1 MTEEDIKT
9 TRKNL
14 MPQTAS
20 VIFMPS
26 GKRGI
31 VQHGTSIL
39 DAARQLD
46 VDIDSVC
53 GGRAMCGKCQVQPTF
68 GEFSKHQIISAQN
81 NLSKPSKAE
90 LRYITKRGI
99 KPERRLGCN
108 TQIIGDVLI
117 DIPEESQVN
126 RQVIRKKAEPYE
138 IEIEPAVKLFYV
150 QVEEPNMYEPSGDF
164 ERLSR
169 SLKEHYSD
177 QLTKNSLI
185 TCDLSILRD
194 LQKTLRKGLWH
205 VTVAIHTSNKIIGIW
220 PGEKDDLFGLA
231 VDIGSTTL
239 SAQLCNLKTG
249 KIVGT
254 AGTMNPQIRF
264 GEDLMSRI
272 SYIMMNQGQ
281 HIKMT
286 NEVRTAINYLATETT
301 NETGCHPD
309 QIMDVVLVGNPIMHH
324 LLLGIDPTELG
335 GAPFALATGMAINT
349 TADQLDFYFHPSA
362 TVYIL
367 PCIAG
372 HVGADTA
379 AVILSNNPTL
389 ADEMTLIIDIGTNA
403 EIILGNNHRAI
414 ACSSPTGP
422 AFEGA
427 QISCG
432 QRAAPGAIE
441 RVRIDR
447 TTLEPMF
454 QIIGCDLWS
463 TNHTFEEKTKS
474 IGISGICGSGIIEI
488 IAEMYLAGIISEDGV
503 IDGSLIKKT
512 DRVFCDGRTY
522 SYRLTDKIFV
532 TQNDIRAIQLA
543 KAALHA
549 SFQLLMDKI
558 GINSVDNIVLAG
570 AFGSYIDTKYAMVL
584 GMLPDCQLSKVFS
597 VGNAAGTGARIALLN
612 KNSRREIENTVLK
625 IEKIETAVEPMF
637 QEHFINA
644 MAIPHKTNSY
654 ERLRTIVTFPPQTKS
669 IGMIGSKQRR
679 RRRRV
684 N

>member
-99 KPERRLGCN
+99 KLERRLSCN

-138 IEIEPAVKLFYV
+138 IEIDPAVKLFYV
-150 QVEEPNMYEPSGDF
+150 QVEEPNMHEPSGDF

-169 SLKEHYSD
+169 SLQERYSD

-205 VTVAIHTSNKIIGIW
+205 VTVAMHTSNKIIGIW

-441 RVRIDR
+441 HVRIDR

-454 QIIGCDLWS
+454 QVIGCDLWS
-463 TNHTFEEKTKS
+463 TDGNFEEKTKS
-474 IGISGICGSGIIEI
+474 MGISGICGSGIIEI

-503 IDGSLIKKT
+503 IDGSLIEKT
-512 DRVFCDGRTY
+512 DKVFRDGRTY

-558 GINSVDNIVLAG
+558 GINNVDNIVLAG
-570 AFGSYIDTKYAMVL
+570 AFGNYIDTKYAMIL

-612 KNSRREIENTVLK
+612 EPSRREIENTVLK
-625 IEKIETAVEPMF
+625 IEKVETAVEPSF

-654 ERLRTIVTFPPQTKS
+654 EQLRKIVTFPPQTKS
-669 IGMIGSKQRR
+669 ISMTGSNQRR
-679 RRRRV
+679 RRNRL

>member
-1 MTEEDIKT
+1 MTEKDIKT

-20 VIFMPS
+20 IIFMPS

-169 SLKEHYSD
+169 SLQEHYSD

-512 DRVFCDGRTY
+512 DRVFRDGRTY

-584 GMLPDCQLSKVFS
+584 GILPDCQLSKVFS

-612 KNSRREIENTVLK
+612 ENSRREIENTVLK

>member
-441 RVRIDR
+441 HVRIDR

-584 GMLPDCQLSKVFS
+584 GILPDCQLSKVFS

>member
-9 TRKNL
+9 IRKNL

-99 KPERRLGCN
+99 KLERRLSCN

-138 IEIEPAVKLFYV
+138 IEIDPAVKLFYV
-150 QVEEPNMYEPSGDF
+150 QVEEPNMHEPSGDF

-169 SLKEHYSD
+169 SLQERYSD

-281 HIKMT
+281 HIQMT
-286 NEVRTAINYLATETT
+286 NEVRTAINYLATQAT

-403 EIILGNNHRAI
+403 EIVLGNNHRAI

-441 RVRIDR
+441 HVRIDR

-454 QIIGCDLWS
+454 QVIGCDLWS
-463 TNHTFEEKTKS
+463 TDGNFDEKTKS
-474 IGISGICGSGIIEI
+474 MGISGICGSGIIEI

-503 IDGSLIKKT
+503 IDGSLIEKT
-512 DRVFCDGRTY
+512 DKVFRDGRTY

-558 GINSVDNIVLAG
+558 GINNVDNIVLAG
-570 AFGSYIDTKYAMVL
+570 AFGNYIDTKYAMVL

-612 KNSRREIENTVLK
+612 EPSRREIENTVLK
-625 IEKIETAVEPMF
+625 IEKVETAVEPSF

-654 ERLRTIVTFPPQTKS
+654 EQLRKIVTFPPQTKS
-669 IGMIGSKQRR
+669 ISMTGSNQRR
-679 RRRRV
+679 RRNRL

>member
-9 TRKNL
+9 IRKNL

-99 KPERRLGCN
+99 KLERRLSCN

-138 IEIEPAVKLFYV
+138 IEIDPAVKLFYV

-169 SLKEHYSD
+169 SLREHYSD

-205 VTVAIHTSNKIIGIW
+205 VTVAMHTSNKIIGIW

-281 HIKMT
+281 HIQMT
-286 NEVRTAINYLATETT
+286 NEVRTAINYLATQAT

-441 RVRIDR
+441 HVRIDR

-454 QIIGCDLWS
+454 QVIGCDLWS
-463 TNHTFEEKTKS
+463 TDGNFEEKTKS
-474 IGISGICGSGIIEI
+474 MGISGICGSGIIEI

-503 IDGSLIKKT
+503 IDGSLIEKT
-512 DRVFCDGRTY
+512 DRVFRDGRTY

-558 GINSVDNIVLAG
+558 GINNVDNIVLAG
-570 AFGSYIDTKYAMVL
+570 AFGNYIDTKYAMIL

-612 KNSRREIENTVLK
+612 EPSRREIENTVLK
-625 IEKIETAVEPMF
+625 IEKVETAVEPSF

-654 ERLRTIVTFPPQTKS
+654 EQLRKIVTFPPQTKS
-669 IGMIGSKQRR
+669 ISMTGSNQRR
-679 RRRRV
+679 RRNRL

>member
-9 TRKNL
+9 IRKNL

-99 KPERRLGCN
+99 KLERRLSCN

-138 IEIEPAVKLFYV
+138 IEIDPAVKLFYV

-169 SLKEHYSD
+169 SLREHYSD

-281 HIKMT
+281 HIQMT
-286 NEVRTAINYLATETT
+286 NEVRTAINYLATQAT

-403 EIILGNNHRAI
+403 EIVLGNNHRAI

-441 RVRIDR
+441 HVRIDR

-454 QIIGCDLWS
+454 QVIGCDLWS
-463 TNHTFEEKTKS
+463 TDGNFDEKTKS
-474 IGISGICGSGIIEI
+474 MGISGICGSGIIEI

-503 IDGSLIKKT
+503 IDGSLIEKT
-512 DRVFCDGRTY
+512 DRVFRDGRTY

-558 GINSVDNIVLAG
+558 GINNVDNIVLAG
-570 AFGSYIDTKYAMVL
+570 AFGNYIDTKYAMVL

-612 KNSRREIENTVLK
+612 EPSRREIENTVLK
-625 IEKIETAVEPMF
+625 IEKVETAVEPSF

-654 ERLRTIVTFPPQTKS
+654 EQLRKIVTFPPQTKS
-669 IGMIGSKQRR
+669 ISMTGSNQRR
-679 RRRRV
+679 RRNRL

>member
-1 MTEEDIKT
+1 MTEKDIKT

-20 VIFMPS
+20 IIFMPS

-138 IEIEPAVKLFYV
+138 IEIDPAVKLFYV

-286 NEVRTAINYLATETT
+286 NEVRTAINYLATEAT

-441 RVRIDR
+441 HVRIDR

-463 TNHTFEEKTKS
+463 TNDTFEEKTKS

-512 DRVFCDGRTY
+512 DRVFRDGRTY

-584 GMLPDCQLSKVFS
+584 GILPDCQLSKVFS

-612 KNSRREIENTVLK
+612 ENSRREIENTVLK

>member
-68 GEFSKHQIISAQN
+68 GEFSKHQIISEQN

-512 DRVFCDGRTY
+512 DRVFRDGRTY

>member
-512 DRVFCDGRTY
+512 DRVFRDGRTY

-612 KNSRREIENTVLK
+612 ENSRREIENTVLK

>member
-138 IEIEPAVKLFYV
+138 IEIDPAVKLFYV

-441 RVRIDR
+441 HVRIDR

-463 TNHTFEEKTKS
+463 TNDTFEEKTKS

>member
-9 TRKNL
+9 RRKNL

-99 KPERRLGCN
+99 KSERRLSCN

-138 IEIEPAVKLFYV
+138 IEIDPAVKLFYV
-150 QVEEPNMYEPSGDF
+150 QVEEPNMHEPSGDF

-169 SLKEHYSD
+169 SLQERYSD

-205 VTVAIHTSNKIIGIW
+205 VTVAMHTSNKIIGIW

-281 HIKMT
+281 HIQMT
-286 NEVRTAINYLATETT
+286 NEVRTAINYLATQAT

-389 ADEMTLIIDIGTNA
+389 ANEMTLIIDIGTNA

-441 RVRIDR
+441 HVRIDR

-454 QIIGCDLWS
+454 QVIGCDLWS
-463 TNHTFEEKTKS
+463 TDGNFEEKTKS
-474 IGISGICGSGIIEI
+474 MGISGICGSGIIEI

-503 IDGSLIKKT
+503 IDGSLIEKT
-512 DRVFCDGRTY
+512 DRVFRDGRTY

-558 GINSVDNIVLAG
+558 GINNVDNIVLAG
-570 AFGSYIDTKYAMVL
+570 AFGNYIDTKYAMIL

-612 KNSRREIENTVLK
+612 EPSRREIENTVLK
-625 IEKIETAVEPMF
+625 IEKVETAVEPSF

-654 ERLRTIVTFPPQTKS
+654 EQLRKIVTFPPQTKS
-669 IGMIGSKQRR
+669 ISMTGSNQRR
-679 RRRRV
+679 RRNRL

>member
-1 MTEEDIKT
+1 
-9 TRKNL
+9 
-14 MPQTAS
+14 
-20 VIFMPS
+20 
-26 GKRGI
+26 
-31 VQHGTSIL
+31 
-39 DAARQLD
+39 
-46 VDIDSVC
+46 
-53 GGRAMCGKCQVQPTF
+53 
-68 GEFSKHQIISAQN
+68 
-81 NLSKPSKAE
+81 
-90 LRYITKRGI
+90 
-99 KPERRLGCN
+99 
-108 TQIIGDVLI
+108 
-117 DIPEESQVN
+117 
-126 RQVIRKKAEPYE
+126 
-138 IEIEPAVKLFYV
+138 
-150 QVEEPNMYEPSGDF
+150 
-164 ERLSR
+164 
-169 SLKEHYSD
+169 
-177 QLTKNSLI
+177 
-185 TCDLSILRD
+185 
-194 LQKTLRKGLWH
+194 
-205 VTVAIHTSNKIIGIW
+205 
-220 PGEKDDLFGLA
+220 
-231 VDIGSTTL
+231 
-239 SAQLCNLKTG
+239 
-249 KIVGT
+249 
-254 AGTMNPQIRF
+254 
-264 GEDLMSRI
+264 
-272 SYIMMNQGQ
+272 MMNQGQ
-281 HIKMT
+281 HIKMP
-286 NEVRTAINYLATETT
+286 NAVRTAINYLATETT

-463 TNHTFEEKTKS
+463 TNDTFEEKTKS

-512 DRVFCDGRTY
+512 NRIFRDGRTY

>member
-138 IEIEPAVKLFYV
+138 IEIDPAVKLFYV

-169 SLKEHYSD
+169 SLQEQYSD

-379 AVILSNNPTL
+379 AVILSNNPIL

-441 RVRIDR
+441 HVRIDR

-463 TNHTFEEKTKS
+463 TNDTFEEKTKS

-503 IDGSLIKKT
+503 IVGSLIKKT
-512 DRVFCDGRTY
+512 DRVFRDGRTY

-612 KNSRREIENTVLK
+612 ENSRREIENTVLK

>member
-9 TRKNL
+9 RRKNL

-99 KPERRLGCN
+99 KLERRLSCN

-117 DIPEESQVN
+117 DIPEESQIN

-138 IEIEPAVKLFYV
+138 IEIDPAVKLFYV

-169 SLKEHYSD
+169 SLREHYSD

-281 HIKMT
+281 HIQMT
-286 NEVRTAINYLATETT
+286 NEVRTAINYLATQAT

-441 RVRIDR
+441 HVRIDR

-454 QIIGCDLWS
+454 QVIGCDLWS
-463 TNHTFEEKTKS
+463 TDGNFEEKTKS
-474 IGISGICGSGIIEI
+474 MGISGICGSGIIEI

-503 IDGSLIKKT
+503 IDGSLIEKT
-512 DRVFCDGRTY
+512 DRVFRDGRTY

-558 GINSVDNIVLAG
+558 GINNVDNIVLAG
-570 AFGSYIDTKYAMVL
+570 AFGNYIDTKYAMIL

-612 KNSRREIENTVLK
+612 EPSRREIENTVLK
-625 IEKIETAVEPMF
+625 IEKVETAVEPSF

-654 ERLRTIVTFPPQTKS
+654 EQLRKIVTFPPQTKS
-669 IGMIGSKQRR
+669 ISMTGSNQRR
-679 RRRRV
+679 RRNRL

>member
-9 TRKNL
+9 IRKNL

-99 KPERRLGCN
+99 KLERRLSCN

-138 IEIEPAVKLFYV
+138 IEIDPAVKLFYV
-150 QVEEPNMYEPSGDF
+150 QVEEPNMHEPSGDF

-169 SLKEHYSD
+169 SLREHYSD

-281 HIKMT
+281 HIQMT
-286 NEVRTAINYLATETT
+286 NEVRTAINYLATQAT

-403 EIILGNNHRAI
+403 EIVLGNNHRAI

-441 RVRIDR
+441 HVRIDR

-454 QIIGCDLWS
+454 QVIGCDLWS
-463 TNHTFEEKTKS
+463 TDGNFDEKTKS
-474 IGISGICGSGIIEI
+474 MGISGICGSGIIEI

-503 IDGSLIKKT
+503 IDGSLIEKT
-512 DRVFCDGRTY
+512 DKVFRDGRTY

-558 GINSVDNIVLAG
+558 GINNVDNIVLAG
-570 AFGSYIDTKYAMVL
+570 AFGNYIDTKYAMVL

-612 KNSRREIENTVLK
+612 EPSRREIENTVLK
-625 IEKIETAVEPMF
+625 IEKVETAVEPSF

-654 ERLRTIVTFPPQTKS
+654 EQLRKIVTFPPQTKS
-669 IGMIGSKQRR
+669 ISMTGSNQRR
-679 RRRRV
+679 RRNRL

>member
-99 KPERRLGCN
+99 KLERRLSCN

-138 IEIEPAVKLFYV
+138 IEIDPAVKLFYV

-169 SLKEHYSD
+169 SLREHYSD

-281 HIKMT
+281 HIQMT
-286 NEVRTAINYLATETT
+286 NEVRTAINYLATQAT

-441 RVRIDR
+441 HVRIDR

-454 QIIGCDLWS
+454 QVIGCDLWS
-463 TNHTFEEKTKS
+463 TDGNFEEKTKS
-474 IGISGICGSGIIEI
+474 MGISGICGSGIIEI

-503 IDGSLIKKT
+503 IDGSLIEKT
-512 DRVFCDGRTY
+512 DKVFRDGRTY

-558 GINSVDNIVLAG
+558 GINNVDNIVLAG
-570 AFGSYIDTKYAMVL
+570 AFGNYIDTKYAMVL

-612 KNSRREIENTVLK
+612 ENSRREIENTVLK

>member
-138 IEIEPAVKLFYV
+138 IEIDPAVKLFYV

-169 SLKEHYSD
+169 SLQEQYSD

-441 RVRIDR
+441 HVRIDR

-463 TNHTFEEKTKS
+463 TNDTFEEKTKS

-512 DRVFCDGRTY
+512 DRVFRDGRTY

-612 KNSRREIENTVLK
+612 ENSRREIENTVLK

>member
-14 MPQTAS
+14 IPKTAS

-81 NLSKPSKAE
+81 NLSKLSKAE

-138 IEIEPAVKLFYV
+138 IEIDPAVKLFYV

-164 ERLSR
+164 ERLPR
-169 SLKEHYSD
+169 SLQEHYSD

-286 NEVRTAINYLATETT
+286 NEVRTAVNYLATEAT

-441 RVRIDR
+441 HVRIDR

-463 TNHTFEEKTKS
+463 TNDTFEENTKS

-512 DRVFCDGRTY
+512 DRVFRDGRTY

-558 GINSVDNIVLAG
+558 GINSVDNVVLAG

-612 KNSRREIENTVLK
+612 ENSRREIENTVLK

-654 ERLRTIVTFPPQTKS
+654 ERLRTIVTFPPQTNS

>member
-9 TRKNL
+9 TRKTL

-20 VIFMPS
+20 IIFTPS

-39 DAARQLD
+39 DAARQLG

-68 GEFSKHQIISAQN
+68 GEFSKHQIISAKN

-90 LRYITKRGI
+90 LRYITKRGL
-99 KPERRLGCN
+99 KSERRLGCN

-138 IEIEPAVKLFYV
+138 IEINPAVKLFYV
-150 QVEEPNMYEPSGDF
+150 HVEEPNMYEPSGDF
-164 ERLSR
+164 QRLSR
-169 SLKEHYSD
+169 SLYERYSD
-177 QLTKNSLI
+177 QLTKNGLI

-194 LQKTLRKGLWH
+194 LQKTLREGLWH

-220 PGEKDDLFGLA
+220 PGKKDGLFGLA

-281 HIKMT
+281 HIQMT
-286 NEVRTAINYLATETT
+286 NEVRTAINYLATQATK
-301 NETGCHPD
+301 ETGCHPD
-309 QIMDVVLVGNPIMHH
+309 QIIDVVLVGNPIMHH

-335 GAPFALATGMAINT
+335 GAPFALATDMAINT

-389 ADEMTLIIDIGTNA
+389 VDEMTLIIDIGTNA

-441 RVRIDR
+441 HVRIDR
-447 TTLEPMF
+447 TNLEPMF
-454 QIIGCDLWS
+454 QVIGCGLWS
-463 TNHTFEEKTKS
+463 TDDTFEEKTKS

-503 IDGSLIKKT
+503 IDGSLIEKT
-512 DRVFCDGRTY
+512 DRVFRDGRTY

-570 AFGSYIDTKYAMVL
+570 AFGNYIDTKYAMVL

-612 KNSRREIENTVLK
+612 EPSRREIENTVLK
-625 IEKIETAVEPMF
+625 IEKVETAVEPSF

-654 ERLRTIVTFPPQTKS
+654 EQLRKIVTFPPQTKS
-669 IGMIGSKQRR
+669 IDMTGSKQRR
-679 RRRRV
+679 RRNRL